1 MMHVPLPTQ
10 STTRTNAGR
19 AARTCLLAMGALA
32 LTACSTLNRLNPFS
46 GPSKAAPTEL
56 SEIRPV
62 MTVRTLWS
70 IGVGQGGN
78 YFFSPA
84 VAEGNAY
91 AAAADGTVA
100 RVSLQNGA
108 TVWRVKVA
116 DGLSAG
122 VGSDGRTVVVAATN
136 GDVIALNA
144 DGTQR
149 WKVATTSEI
158 LSAPAVGGGVV
169 VVRTSDHRVLGF
181 DATSGERR
189 WQHRRASPALVLR
202 GAPGLTIAN
211 DMVYAGFPGGRLA
224 ALMLANGNVR
234 WEVSVAVPKGA
245 TELERVAD
253 VVGRPVLSGGE
264 VCVATFQGRAGCFDA
279 ATGNPAWSRDV
290 STGTGIDAD
299 TRFAFVTDDQ
309 SVVQA
314 FARSGGA
321 SVWRNDRLRLRSV
334 SAPASVGRAAVVA
347 DYRGIVHWLSREDG
361 GFMAR
366 ANTDGSAVV
375 TQPVAFS
382 IGASPAVLLQT
393 QAGALVAFGSD

>member
-1 MMHVPLPTQ
+1 MIQPAILTE
-10 STTRTNAGR
+10 TRGR
-19 AARTCLLAMGALA
+19 AATRSIIRTGLLVLGAFA
-32 LTACSTLNRLNPFS
+32 LTACSTLSRLNPFAA
-46 GPSKAAPTEL
+46 PSTAAPTEL
-56 SEIRPV
+56 SEIRPT

-70 IGVGQGGN
+70 ASVGTGGN

-84 VAEGNAY
+84 IADGNVY

-100 RVSLQNGA
+100 KVALQNGA

-116 DGLSAG
+116 DALSAG
-122 VGSDGRTVVVAATN
+122 VGSDGRTTVVAASN
-136 GDVIALNA
+136 GDVIALNV

-149 WKVATTSEI
+149 WKIATTSEI
-158 LSAPAVGGGVV
+158 LSAPAVGGGMV
-169 VVRTSDHRVLGF
+169 VVRTSDHRVLGL
-181 DATSGERR
+181 DAESGERR
-189 WQHRRASPALVLR
+189 WLHRRASPALVLR

-211 DMVYAGFPGGRLA
+211 NMVYAGFPGGRLA

-234 WEVSVAVPKGA
+234 WDVSVAVPRGA

-279 ATGNPAWSRDV
+279 ATGNPAWTRDV
-290 STGTGIDAD
+290 STGTGIDVD

-309 SVVQA
+309 SVVQG

-321 SVWRNDRLRLRSV
+321 SVWRNDRLRNRKV

-366 ANTDGSAVV
+366 AGSDGSAVV
-375 TQPVAFS
+375 TQPLAFS
-382 IGASPAVLLQT
+382 IGASSAVLLQT
-393 QAGALVAFGSD
+393 QAGALYAFGSD